1 MDRIAITTTGESPIM
16 LESFFTRAIL
26 AGIGVAAITGPLGSF
41 IVWRR
46 MAYFGDTMA
55 HSAILGVALALFFSI
70 SPVFG
75 VFAIA
80 VLVALILAF
89 LQRRGTLSADSLLGL
104 LSHSALALGLVLVSL
119 MPNVRIDLM
128 GLLFGD
134 ILAVS
139 VTDLAIIY
147 GGGVLVLAALAW
159 LWRPMLAG
167 TISEE
172 IAQAEGFHP
181 ERTRLIFMVL
191 LAALIAIAMK
201 ILGVMLITAML
212 IIPATAARRL
222 AGTPEQMALYA
233 SLGGIAAVLMGLWGS
248 LHFDTPS
255 GPSIVVAALGIFA
268 LTSLVPLEH
277 GQAGKGPS
285 T

>member
-1 MDRIAITTTGESPIM
+1 M
-16 LESFFTRAIL
+16 LESFFTRALI
-26 AGIGVAAITGPLGSF
+26 AGIGLAAVTGPLGSF

-70 SPVFG
+70 SPVVG
-75 VFAIA
+75 VFVIA
-80 VLVALILAF
+80 VVVALILAF

-104 LSHSALALGLVLVSL
+104 LSHSALALGLVMVSL
-119 MPNVRIDLM
+119 MPHVRVDLM

-147 GGGVLVLAALAW
+147 GGGIAVLGVLAW
-159 LWRPMLAG
+159 LWRPLLAG
-167 TISEE
+167 TVSTE
-172 IAQAEGFHP
+172 IAQAEGLSP
-181 ERTRLIFMVL
+181 ERNTLIFTVL

-201 ILGVMLITAML
+201 LLGVLLITAML

-222 AGTPEQMALYA
+222 ARTPEAMALYA
-233 SLGGIAAVLMGLWGS
+233 VLGGIAAVLMGLWAS
-248 LHFDTPS
+248 FHFNTPS
-255 GPSIVVAALGIFA
+255 GPTIVVAALGVFA
-268 LTSLVPLEH
+268 VTSLVPLEWRN
-277 GQAGKGPS
+277 KELK
-285 T
+285 

>member
-1 MDRIAITTTGESPIM
+1 M

-26 AGIGVAAITGPLGSF
+26 AGIGLAAVAGPMGSF

-55 HSAILGVALALFFSI
+55 HSAILGVALALFFSF
-70 SPVFG
+70 SPVAG

-80 VLVALILAF
+80 VTAALLLGF
-89 LQRRGTLSADSLLGL
+89 LERRGTLSADSLLGL
-104 LSHSALALGLVLVSL
+104 LSHSALALGLVLVAL
-119 MPNVRIDLM
+119 MPMVRIDLM

-139 VTDLAIIY
+139 VTDLALIY
-147 GGGVLVLAALAW
+147 GGGAGVLAVLTW

-167 TISEE
+167 TVSEE
-172 IAQAEGFHP
+172 IAQAEGLQP
-181 ERTRLIFMVL
+181 ERARLIFMVL
-191 LAALIAIAMK
+191 LAGLIAVAMK
-201 ILGVMLITAML
+201 VLGVLLITAML

-222 AGTPEQMALYA
+222 AKTPEQMALYA
-233 SLGGIAAVLMGLWGS
+233 ALGGVVAVLAGLWAS

-255 GPSIVVAALGIFA
+255 GPSIVVAALGVFA
-268 LTSLVPLEH
+268 LTAVLPDKN
-277 GQAGKGPS
+277 KGA

>member
-1 MDRIAITTTGESPIM
+1 MAM
-16 LESFFTRAIL
+16 LESFFTRALL
-26 AGIGVAAITGPLGSF
+26 AGIGLAAITGPLGSF

-55 HSAILGVALALFFSI
+55 HSAILGVALALFFSF
-70 SPVFG
+70 SPIAG
-75 VFAIA
+75 VFVIA
-80 VLVALILAF
+80 VLIALLLGF

-104 LSHSALALGLVLVSL
+104 LSHSTLALGLVLVSL
-119 MPNVRIDLM
+119 MPHVRIDLM

-139 VTDLAIIY
+139 VTDLALIY
-147 GGGVLVLAALAW
+147 GGGIVVLGVLAW

-167 TISEE
+167 TVSEE
-172 IAQAEGFHP
+172 IAQAEGLNP

-191 LAALIAIAMK
+191 LAGLIAIAMK
-201 ILGVMLITAML
+201 ILGVLLITAML

-222 AGTPEQMALYA
+222 AKTPEQMALYA
-233 SLGGIAAVLMGLWGS
+233 ALGGIAAVLAGLWAS

-255 GPSIVVAALGIFA
+255 GPSIVVAALGVFA
-268 LTSLVPLEH
+268 ITSIVPIPTKT
-277 GQAGKGPS
+277 GPKGAVSP
-285 T
+285 

>member
-1 MDRIAITTTGESPIM
+1 M
-16 LESFFTRAIL
+16 LESFFARAIIAGVGL
-26 AGIGVAAITGPLGSF
+26 AAVTGPLGSF

-70 SPVFG
+70 TPTIG

-80 VLVALILAF
+80 VLVALLLGF

-104 LSHSALALGLVLVSL
+104 LSHSALALGLVLVSM
-119 MPNVRIDLM
+119 MPQVRIDLM

-139 VTDLAIIY
+139 VSDLVLIY
-147 GGGVLVLAALAW
+147 GGGIVVLGVLAW

-167 TISEE
+167 TVSEE
-172 IAQAEGFHP
+172 IAQAEGLSP

-191 LAALIAIAMK
+191 LAGLIAIAMK
-201 ILGVMLITAML
+201 ILGVLLITAML

-222 AGTPEQMALYA
+222 AQTPEQMALYA
-233 SLGGIAAVLMGLWGS
+233 ALGGIAAVLAGLWAS
-248 LHFDTPS
+248 LAFDTPS
-255 GPSIVVAALGIFA
+255 GPSIVVAALLVFA
-268 LTSLVPLEH
+268 ITSVIPQGE
-277 GQAGKGPS
+277 KGHVQ
-285 T
+285 

>member
-1 MDRIAITTTGESPIM
+1 MGPIATMMGATNM
-16 LESFFTRAIL
+16 LESFFTRAVIAGVGL
-26 AGIGVAAITGPLGSF
+26 AAVTGPLGSF

-55 HSAILGVALALFFSI
+55 HSAILGVALALFFSF
-70 SPVFG
+70 SPVAG

-119 MPNVRIDLM
+119 MPSVRIDLM

-139 VTDLAIIY
+139 VSDLAVIY
-147 GGGVLVLAALAW
+147 GGGIVVLGVLAW

-167 TISEE
+167 TVSED
-172 IAQAEGFHP
+172 IAQAEGLNP

-191 LAALIAIAMK
+191 LAGLIAISMK
-201 ILGVMLITAML
+201 ILGVLLITAML

-222 AGTPEQMALYA
+222 ANTPEQMAIYA
-233 SLGGIAAVLMGLWGS
+233 ALGGIAAVLAGLWAS

-255 GPSIVVAALGIFA
+255 GPSIVVAALCVFA
-268 LTSLVPLEH
+268 ITSIVPL
-277 GQAGKGPS
+277 GNKGAA
-285 T
+285 

>member
-1 MDRIAITTTGESPIM
+1 M
-16 LESFFTRAIL
+16 LESFFTRAII
-26 AGIGVAAITGPLGSF
+26 AGVGIAAVTGPLGSF

-46 MAYFGDTMA
+46 LAYFGDTMA

-70 SPVFG
+70 TPIAG

-80 VLVALILAF
+80 VLTALVLAF

-104 LSHSALALGLVLVSL
+104 LSHSALALGLVLVSV

-139 VTDLAIIY
+139 VADLAVIY
-147 GGGVLVLAALAW
+147 GGGALVLAALAW

-167 TISEE
+167 TVSED
-172 IAQAEGFHP
+172 IAQAEGFQP
-181 ERTRLIFMVL
+181 ERTRLVFMVL
-191 LAALIAIAMK
+191 LAGLIAIAMK

-222 AGTPEQMALYA
+222 SGTPEQMALYA
-233 SLGGIAAVLMGLWGS
+233 SLGGVAAVLLGLWGS
-248 LHFDTPS
+248 LYFDTPS

-268 LTSLVPLEH
+268 LTSIVPL
-277 GQAGKGPS
+277 GIKGPS
-285 T
+285 A

>member
-1 MDRIAITTTGESPIM
+1 M
-16 LESFFTRAIL
+16 LESFFTRAII
-26 AGIGVAAITGPLGSF
+26 AGVGVAAITGPLGSF

-46 MAYFGDTMA
+46 LAYFGDTMA
-55 HSAILGVALALFFSI
+55 HSAILGVALALFFSL
-70 SPVFG
+70 SPIAG

-104 LSHSALALGLVLVSL
+104 LSHSTLALGLVLVSL

-139 VTDLAIIY
+139 VADLAVIY
-147 GGGVLVLAALAW
+147 GGGALVLGVLAW

-167 TISEE
+167 TVSED

-181 ERTRLIFMVL
+181 ERTRLVFMVL
-191 LAALIAIAMK
+191 LAGLIAISMK

-222 AGTPEQMALYA
+222 ARTPEQMAVYA

-255 GPSIVVAALGIFA
+255 GPSIVVAALLIFA
-268 LTSLVPLEH
+268 ITSLVPLGE
-277 GQAGKGPS
+277 KGLS
-285 T
+285 A